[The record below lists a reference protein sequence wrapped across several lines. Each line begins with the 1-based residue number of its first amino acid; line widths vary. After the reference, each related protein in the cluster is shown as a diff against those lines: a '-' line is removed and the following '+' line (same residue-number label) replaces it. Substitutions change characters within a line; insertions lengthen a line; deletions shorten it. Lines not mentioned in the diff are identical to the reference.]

1 MVHIDIPI
9 PIPRK
14 KELLVLILIK
24 TSVKPIIARIKF
36 NVIAKL
42 TPPNSSFYQA
52 SRHLPQS

>member
-9 PIPRK
+9 PIPRR
-14 KELLVLILIK
+14 KELLALQLIK
-24 TSVKPIIARIKF
+24 TSAKPTIARIKF

-52 SRHLPQS
+52 SFY